1 MNKSCSIYTLVT
13 LVESSNKNDY
23 QAPFWKKKTIPKSDR
38 RALYQGTNLFQQFR
52 TNPLTAFCL
61 RNPVHGKNDRMT
73 DANHIVTHNEW
84 SINRRR
90 RTACLQQ
97 EIRGDTCTAP
107 SLAITYRSRRREI
120 GQRNAV
126 HLPHGHLPPY
136 PTLILNPNRHWIPTR
151 SSATAYGPRDVL
163 YQSKS
168 CQLLHN
174 CPNIRPKLYNKSR
187 ASRRIGL
194 WQRRTCSKLPRRAD
208 RRKCGQQVDQPS
220 TSFVDN
226 TIDRRRRR
234 FSQPISRLSTKSQLK

>member
-1 MNKSCSIYTLVT
+1 MYIVFVCFFLYHSLMNKSCSIYTLVT
-13 LVESSNKNDY
+13 LVESSIKNDY
-23 QAPFWKKKTIPKSDR
+23 QVPFWKKTIPKSDR

-61 RNPVHGKNDRMT
+61 RNPVHRKNDRMT

-107 SLAITYRSRRREI
+107 LLAITYRGRRREI

-136 PTLILNPNRHWIPTR
+136 PTLILNPNR
-151 SSATAYGPRDVL
+151 L
-163 YQSKS
+163 
-168 CQLLHN
+168 N
-174 CPNIRPKLYNKSR
+174 PNKKLCYCIRI
-187 ASRRIGL
+187 A
-194 WQRRTCSKLPRRAD
+194 RRAIS
-208 RRKCGQQVDQPS
+208 VEIMS
-220 TSFVDN
+220 TAA
-226 TIDRRRRR
+226 
-234 FSQPISRLSTKSQLK
+234 QLSEH

>member
-1 MNKSCSIYTLVT
+1 MNKSCSIYILVT
-13 LVESSNKNDY
+13 LVESSNKKRL
-23 QAPFWKKKTIPKSDR
+23 PSPILEKTIPKSDR

-61 RNPVHGKNDRMT
+61 RNPVHRKNDRMT

-107 SLAITYRSRRREI
+107 SLAITYRGRRREI

-136 PTLILNPNRHWIPTR
+136 PTLILNPNR
-151 SSATAYGPRDVL
+151 L
-163 YQSKS
+163 
-168 CQLLHN
+168 N
-174 CPNIRPKLYNKSR
+174 PNKKLCYCIRI
-187 ASRRIGL
+187 A
-194 WQRRTCSKLPRRAD
+194 RRAIS
-208 RRKCGQQVDQPS
+208 VEIMS
-220 TSFVDN
+220 TAA
-226 TIDRRRRR
+226 
-234 FSQPISRLSTKSQLK
+234 QLSEH